1 MSASLPPIPKKRF
14 QVTKLPIILVLE
26 LIIVILVRRD
36 RKTGKN
42 QFTKSHLKVLTQGY
56 LPQRNGGKKKI
67 SKGNI
72 SHFNMLYKERWLKG
86 NLAGNFIP
94 LNF

>member
-1 MSASLPPIPKKRF
+1 MTSSRISDSHSDEMGY
-14 QVTKLPIILVLE
+14 TK
-26 LIIVILVRRD
+26 
-36 RKTGKN
+36 KTGKN
-42 QFTKSHLKVLTQGY
+42 QLINSYLKILIQGY
-56 LPQRNGGKKKI
+56 LPQRNGGEKKKI

-72 SHFNMLYKERWLKG
+72 SHFNTLYKERRLKE

>member
-1 MSASLPPIPKKRF
+1 MGYEKNTNKINSLTYTLKSLSKEMFPKE
-14 QVTKLPIILVLE
+14 TE
-26 LIIVILVRRD
+26 E
-36 RKTGKN
+36 
-42 QFTKSHLKVLTQGY
+42 
-56 LPQRNGGKKKI
+56 KKI

-72 SHFNMLYKERWLKG
+72 SHFNMLYKERRVKG